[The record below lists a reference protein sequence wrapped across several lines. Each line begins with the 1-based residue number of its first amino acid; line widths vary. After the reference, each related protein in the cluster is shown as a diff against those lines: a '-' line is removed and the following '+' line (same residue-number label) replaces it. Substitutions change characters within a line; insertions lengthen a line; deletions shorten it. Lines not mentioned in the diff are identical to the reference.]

1 MTSNE
6 GNGTRCVNKG
16 GVMKYATKTGSQRSE
31 IRRSNRSAINPY
43 LIEDVA
49 MTRGEL
55 ERARVAGPTMTVAR

>member
-1 MTSNE
+1 
-6 GNGTRCVNKG
+6 
-16 GVMKYATKTGSQRSE
+16 MKYATKTGSQRSE

>member
-1 MTSNE
+1 MTTKE
-6 GNGTRCVNKG
+6 E
-16 GVMKYATKTGSQRSE
+16 VMKYATRTRTGSQPSE

-55 ERARVAGPTMTVAR
+55 ERARVGGPRVIGAR